1 MSVIYNWIGVLELL
15 CVSAGIVGVG
25 SRASKDCELTFATAV
40 FAEKKG
46 FSTMD
51 RLRGVS
57 GNLFIIPSLHTI
69 YGSMFVMRGV
79 RDGGKREGERR

>member
-1 MSVIYNWIGVLELL
+1 MSVIYNWVGVLELL

-46 FSTMD
+46 FSTMG
-51 RLRGVS
+51 RMRGVS
-57 GNLFIIPSLHTI
+57 GNLFIMPLLHVI
-69 YGSMFVMRGV
+69 YGSVFVVRGSV
-79 RDGGKREGERR
+79 GGCGRDDGG